1 MDRFIKKTGE
11 TLSITINFIDALG
24 ANETISAA
32 NISIWNGDIE
42 VEGIV
47 LSSTIVSPY
56 VHIQL
61 TGGVENTTYV
71 VKCLVITSDSN
82 YLDKNV
88 EMRVEDEVALDQQI
102 EDVKTLSGLTDE
114 DDNKIELLTSI
125 ALDSICDYCNNDFV
139 AKSLYGYTT
148 EHIDGIFSGTT
159 ITMTITMDLV
169 VGDYIRIHN
178 TKYNDGLY
186 RIIEISGTIY
196 TVNKKLRA
204 ETINMKMGLVDLPK
218 VFLSIISAYI
228 KNIGT
233 SNIKSE
239 EIDEVKYEYF
249 QSGGSASFL
258 TSNAPIL
265 NQFRHLYRSYW
276 S

>member
-1 MDRFIKKTGE
+1 
-11 TLSITINFIDALG
+11 
-24 ANETISAA
+24 
-32 NISIWNGDIE
+32 
-42 VEGIV
+42 
-47 LSSTIVSPY
+47 
-56 VHIQL
+56 
-61 TGGVENTTYV
+61 
-71 VKCLVITSDSN
+71 
-82 YLDKNV
+82 
-88 EMRVEDEVALDQQI
+88 MRVEEDVALDQQI

-114 DDNKIELLTSI
+114 SDNKIELLTAI

-139 AKSLYGYTT
+139 AKSLYGYTV
-148 EHIDGIFSGTT
+148 EYRDAVFSGTT
-159 ITMTITMDLV
+159 ITMSLEMDLV
-169 VGDYIRIHN
+169 LGDYIRIHN

-186 RIIEISGTIY
+186 RIIDIDGDIY
-196 TVNKKLRA
+196 TINKALRA
-204 ETINMKMGLVDLPK
+204 ETITIKLGLVDLPK
-218 VFLSIISAYI
+218 IFLSIISAYI

>member
-1 MDRFIKKTGE
+1 VKKPDE
-11 TLSITINFIDALG
+11 TYTISLNFTDALG
-24 ANETISAA
+24 ADETLSDETLLVFQGDTEVSGLVEA
-32 NISIWNGDIE
+32 N
-42 VEGIV
+42 VIV
-47 LSSTIVSPY
+47 TPY
-56 VHIQL
+56 VHVKL
-61 TGGVENTTYV
+61 TGGVVNTTYV
-71 VKCLVITSDSN
+71 VRCSVVTSDTN
-82 YLDKNV
+82 IIIKDV
-88 EMRVEDEVALDQQI
+88 EMRVEEDVALDQQI

-258 TSNAPIL
+258 TSNGPIL